1 MNRTQIHWRENSGF
15 PSHIAMIEAVPGV
28 GNVGKLVIDG
38 LKEKY
43 SSTCLGWLIHPDFP
57 PHASLGSD
65 GLLSPPGMEIYS
77 VVLDSGDKII
87 TISGNMQPITA
98 AGQFEVS
105 EAILKLAVEEEVQ
118 QLLVLAGLSAEVED
132 RDIHVICSQSKVRE
146 KLESNDIIVSKQKPD
161 GGMIGISGMVLSLS
175 KIHEVPAIGVVAD
188 TIGTSADFL
197 AAERLS
203 KWIEDSFSIP
213 LNLDLDTTEKTAKKL
228 LQSMNPE
235 FIISDYFGDDNEVAG
250 DFYV

>member
-1 MNRTQIHWRENSGF
+1 MNRTQIHWREDSGL
-15 PSHIAMIEAVPGV
+15 PTHVAIIEAVPGV

-57 PHASLGSD
+57 PHASLGVD

-77 VVLDSGDKII
+77 VVLDSGETII
-87 TISGNMQPITA
+87 TISGRMQPITA

-105 EAILKLAVEEEVQ
+105 EAILKLAVEQ
-118 QLLVLAGLSAEVED
+118 GAPQLLVLAGLSAEVED
-132 RDIHVICSQSKVRE
+132 RDIHVICSQAEVRDR
-146 KLESNDIIVSKQKPD
+146 LESDDIVVSKEKPD

-175 KIHEVPAIGVVAD
+175 EIHEVTAIGIVAD

-203 KWIEDSFSIP
+203 KWIEDTFRIP

-228 LQSMNPE
+228 LNSMNPE
-235 FIISDYFGDDNEVAG
+235 TIISDYLGDDSEVAG

>member
-1 MNRTQIHWRENSGF
+1 MNRTQIHWREDPGF

-57 PHASLGSD
+57 PHASLDKD
-65 GLLSPPGMEIYS
+65 GLISPPGMEICS
-77 VVLDSGDKII
+77 VILTTGENII
-87 TISGNMQPITA
+87 TISGRMQPLTA

-105 EAILKLAVEEEVQ
+105 EAILKLAVDENVP
-118 QLLVLAGLSAEVED
+118 QLLVLAGLSAEVEE
-132 RDIHVICSQSKVRE
+132 RSVHVICSEAEVR
-146 KLESNDIIVSKQKPD
+146 KRLESNGIIVSREKPD
-161 GGMIGISGMVLSLS
+161 GGMIGVSGMVLSLS
-175 KIHEVPAIGVVAD
+175 NIHGVAAIGIVAD

-203 KWIEDSFSIP
+203 KWIENSLNIP
-213 LNLDLDTTEKTAKKL
+213 LNLDLDTTEITAKKL

-235 FIISDYFGDDNEVAG
+235 FIISDYLGEDNEVAG

>member
-1 MNRTQIHWRENSGF
+1 MSGVNKV
-15 PSHIAMIEAVPGV
+15 ILV
-28 GNVGKLVIDG
+28 GNLGKDPEVR
-38 LKEKY
+38 Y
-43 SSTCLGWLIHPDFP
+43 
-57 PHASLGSD
+57 
-65 GLLSPPGMEIYS
+65 
-77 VVLDSGDKII
+77 LDSGVAVANFSLATTENYKNKE
-87 TISGNMQPITA
+87 G
-98 AGQFEVS
+98 ERVS
-105 EAILKLAVEEEVQ
+105 QTEWHNIVFWR
-118 QLLVLAGLSAEVED
+118 GLAEVAEKYLRKGDSVYVEGKIRTRKWED
-132 RDIHVICSQSKVRE
+132 KEGNTRYSTEILSDNMTMLGKKNPKETVNQELSSNE

-235 FIISDYFGDDNEVAG
+235 FIIPF
-250 DFYV
+250 